1 VSRRVLSVV
10 VRDRPGVLQRLSSLF
25 ARRGYNIRSLCVG
38 QTETPGRSRTTVVL
52 DADDRT
58 IETVIAQVSKLID
71 VLAVFDHTRE
81 RAVSRE
87 LALVKVTVDASTRP
101 EVMSLAESFRGR
113 VIDVG
118 PRTLILEVTGDEEK
132 IEAFLDLMRPFGI
145 VETMRSGRVAL
156 TRGSRALD
164 APAAQPPALTAS
176 NLELE

>member
-1 VSRRVLSVV
+1 MSRRVISVL

-38 QTETPGRSRTTVVL
+38 QTETPGRSRTTIVL

-71 VLAVFDHTRE
+71 VLAVFDHTRD

-87 LALVKVTVDASTRP
+87 LALVKVAVDATTRA

-145 VETMRSGRVAL
+145 AETMRSGRVAL
-156 TRGSRALD
+156 ARGASAIESPVVRTA
-164 APAAQPPALTAS
+164 ALTGP
-176 NLELE
+176 ELE